1 MGVVGRRRNHRIPVE
16 MSHSVV
22 PASGSK
28 VQRET
33 RRVWMMARWLLA
45 VVASTLLFSTN
56 GRVAAHSDFVGSE
69 PVDGSVLTEPLQ
81 SVVLNFAVPV
91 LGDGASV
98 RALGTSS
105 GVVIE
110 GVVVEESATSWRARF
125 SPALQ
130 GEVVRVEFGFRAEDG
145 HLVEAAVSFD
155 LTGTTTTSVAIPTT
169 TNPVEIERDDDVT
182 ALSTPSSTTSTTLV
196 VPPASDAESET
207 SSAVSLSATGSPSPL
222 PDAAN
227 HIARLAQNV
236 LGFALVGGVLF
247 AVYLWR
253 RDDLLPAPKVIAV
266 IAGAMGMASIL
277 EIATIARQLDLAFSD
292 AITHQLARSPVITLA
307 ASSMFVIAALSV
319 LAGQVNSR
327 PAFRLVLFIP
337 ILGVIAA
344 PAFDGH
350 AVTKGPR
357 LAHAVSDIV
366 HMGSATIWVGSVLGL
381 FLVARLDRQKL
392 ATVAQR
398 TAKVLMGT
406 VATVAVS
413 GVVMTFMIIEGMS
426 SLTDSTWGRILLVK
440 LFAVATA
447 GAIGGV
453 HHWRVVPRLQSNG
466 VHMSFRRTIAIECA
480 VLMSV
485 IAASS
490 WLVVAMP

>member
-69 PVDGSVLTEPLQ
+69 PADGSVLTEPLQ

-155 LTGTTTTSVAIPTT
+155 LTGATTT
-169 TNPVEIERDDDVT
+169 
-182 ALSTPSSTTSTTLV
+182 TTSTTLV

-236 LGFALVGGVLF
+236 SGFALVGGVLF

-253 RDDLLPAPKVIAV
+253 RDDLLPAPKVVAV

-292 AITHQLARSPVITLA
+292 AITHQLAWSPVVTLA

-319 LAGQVNSR
+319 LAGQVISR
-327 PAFRLVLFIP
+327 PAFRLVLFVP

-381 FLVARLDRQKL
+381 FLVSRIDRQKL

-406 VATVAVS
+406 VAAVAVS
-413 GVVMTFMIIEGMS
+413 GVVMTFMIIDGMS

-440 LFAVATA
+440 LFVVATA

-453 HHWRVVPRLQSNG
+453 HHWRVVPRLQSSG

>member
-1 MGVVGRRRNHRIPVE
+1 
-16 MSHSVV
+16 
-22 PASGSK
+22 
-28 VQRET
+28 
-33 RRVWMMARWLLA
+33 MMARWLLA

-69 PVDGSVLTEPLQ
+69 PADGSVLNEPLQ

-155 LTGTTTTSVAIPTT
+155 LTGATTTSVAIPTT
-169 TNPVEIERDDDVT
+169 TNPVEIERDDVT
-182 ALSTPSSTTSTTLV
+182 ALSTPSSTTSTTVV

-253 RDDLLPAPKVIAV
+253 RDELLPAPKVIAV

-307 ASSMFVIAALSV
+307 GSIMFVISALSV

-327 PAFRLVLFIP
+327 SAFRVVLFVP
-337 ILGVIAA
+337 VLGVIAA

-406 VATVAVS
+406 VAAVAVS
-413 GVVMTFMIIEGMS
+413 GVVMTFMIIDGMS

-453 HHWRVVPRLQSNG
+453 HHWRVVPRLQSSD

>member
-16 MSHSVV
+16 VSHFVV

-28 VQRET
+28 VQWDT
-33 RRVWMMARWLLA
+33 RRVWMMARWLLT
-45 VVASTLLFSTN
+45 VVAATLLFSTN

-69 PVDGSVLTEPLQ
+69 PADGSVLNEPLQ

-98 RALGTSS
+98 RALGASS

-155 LTGTTTTSVAIPTT
+155 LTGATTT
-169 TNPVEIERDDDVT
+169 
-182 ALSTPSSTTSTTLV
+182 TTSTTLV

-277 EIATIARQLDLAFSD
+277 EISTIARQLDLAFSD

-319 LAGQVNSR
+319 LTGQVNSR
-327 PAFRLVLFIP
+327 SAFRVVLFVP

-398 TAKVLMGT
+398 TAKVLVGT
-406 VATVAVS
+406 VAAVAVS
-413 GVVMTFMIIEGMS
+413 GVVMTFMIIDGMS

-453 HHWRVVPRLQSNG
+453 HHWRVVPRLQSSD

>member
-110 GVVVEESATSWRARF
+110 DVVVEESATSWRARF

-155 LTGTTTTSVAIPTT
+155 LTGATTT
-169 TNPVEIERDDDVT
+169 
-182 ALSTPSSTTSTTLV
+182 TTSTTLV

-253 RDDLLPAPKVIAV
+253 RDDLLPAPKVVAV

-292 AITHQLARSPVITLA
+292 AITHQLAWSPVVTLA

-319 LAGQVNSR
+319 LTGQVTSR
-327 PAFRLVLFIP
+327 PAFRLVLFVP

-381 FLVARLDRQKL
+381 FLVSRIDRQKL

-406 VATVAVS
+406 VAAVAVS
-413 GVVMTFMIIEGMS
+413 GVVMTFMIIDGMS

-453 HHWRVVPRLQSNG
+453 HHWRVVPRLQSSD

>member
-1 MGVVGRRRNHRIPVE
+1 
-16 MSHSVV
+16 MS
-22 PASGSK
+22 
-28 VQRET
+28 
-33 RRVWMMARWLLA
+33 
-45 VVASTLLFSTN
+45 
-56 GRVAAHSDFVGSE
+56 
-69 PVDGSVLTEPLQ
+69 
-81 SVVLNFAVPV
+81 
-91 LGDGASV
+91 
-98 RALGTSS
+98 
-105 GVVIE
+105 
-110 GVVVEESATSWRARF
+110 
-125 SPALQ
+125 
-130 GEVVRVEFGFRAEDG
+130 
-145 HLVEAAVSFD
+145 
-155 LTGTTTTSVAIPTT
+155 
-169 TNPVEIERDDDVT
+169 
-182 ALSTPSSTTSTTLV
+182 
-196 VPPASDAESET
+196 
-207 SSAVSLSATGSPSPL
+207 
-222 PDAAN
+222 
-227 HIARLAQNV
+227 
-236 LGFALVGGVLF
+236 GFALVGGVLF

-253 RDDLLPAPKVIAV
+253 RDDLLPAPKVVAV

-292 AITHQLARSPVITLA
+292 AITHQLAWSPVITLA

-319 LAGQVNSR
+319 LTGQVTSR
-327 PAFRLVLFIP
+327 PAFRLVLFVP

-381 FLVARLDRQKL
+381 FLVSRLDRQKL

-406 VATVAVS
+406 VAAVAVS
-413 GVVMTFMIIEGMS
+413 GVVMTFMIIDGMS

-440 LFAVATA
+440 LFVVATA

-453 HHWRVVPRLQSNG
+453 HHWRVVPRLQSSG

>member
-22 PASGSK
+22 PASSSK

-69 PVDGSVLTEPLQ
+69 PADGSVLNEPLQ

-155 LTGTTTTSVAIPTT
+155 LTGATTTSVAIPTT
-169 TNPVEIERDDDVT
+169 TNPVEIERDDVT
-182 ALSTPSSTTSTTLV
+182 SLSTPSSTTSTTLV

-236 LGFALVGGVLF
+236 LGFALVGGLLF

-253 RDDLLPAPKVIAV
+253 RDDLLPAPKAVAV

-292 AITHQLARSPVITLA
+292 AITHQLAWSPVVTLA

-327 PAFRLVLFIP
+327 PAFRLVLFVP

-406 VATVAVS
+406 VAAVAVS
-413 GVVMTFMIIEGMS
+413 GVVMTFMIIDGMS

-453 HHWRVVPRLQSNG
+453 HHWRVVPRLQLSD